1 MEKQINPQ
9 KYDESILSIIKFSHF
24 KYGVINVKNRVKG
37 FGFIALVVM
46 VLFTGLLARPLYAEG
61 GGTYQIGVDDV
72 ISINVWKN
80 PELSVEVPVRPD
92 GMVSMP
98 LVGDVQ
104 AGGLTPE
111 EVAQNIQNKL
121 RIYIRDPRV
130 AVIVTE
136 LVSHEFLSR
145 VRVTG
150 AVVEPTSLPYR
161 QGMTVL
167 DAVLQAG
174 GVTEFAS
181 SNGTKLYRKENG
193 ETKIYKVRLK
203 DILKKGKLET
213 NIPLKPGDV
222 ITIPESV
229 F

>member
-1 MEKQINPQ
+1 MRKRVEEMDLTK
-9 KYDESILSIIKFSHF
+9 KIIKPLNLFMLV
-24 KYGVINVKNRVKG
+24 GVAYLL
-37 FGFIALVVM
+37 IAANAVIAD
-46 VLFTGLLARPLYAEG
+46 TGQPYH
-61 GGTYQIGVDDV
+61 IGVDDT

-92 GMVSMP
+92 GKVSMP
-98 LVGDVQ
+98 LIGDVQ

-111 EVAQNIQNKL
+111 QVASDIQKKL
-121 RIYIRDPRV
+121 LLYIRDPRV
-130 AVIVTE
+130 VVMVTQ

-150 AVVEPTSLPYR
+150 AVVEPTSLPFR

-167 DAVLQAG
+167 DVVLEAG
-174 GVTEFAS
+174 GANEFAS
-181 SNGTKLYRKENG
+181 ANRTKLYRKENG
-193 ETKIYKVRLK
+193 KTKIYDIRLG
-203 DILKKGKLET
+203 DILNKGKLET
-213 NIPLKPGDV
+213 NMPLKPGDV

>member
-1 MEKQINPQ
+1 MRRWSKAYVMSGIVEIILRFWDLEKM
-9 KYDESILSIIKFSHF
+9 KHLKSIITVF
-24 KYGVINVKNRVKG
+24 V
-37 FGFIALVVM
+37 
-46 VLFTGLLARPLYAEG
+46 LLAMSGVLPMNMVHAAEP
-61 GGTYQIGVDDV
+61 YLIGVDDT

-92 GMVSMP
+92 GKVSMP
-98 LVGDVQ
+98 LIGDVQ

-111 EVAQNIQNKL
+111 QVAADIQKKL
-121 RIYIRDPRV
+121 LVYIRDPRV
-130 AVIVTE
+130 VVIVTN

-150 AVVEPTSLPYR
+150 AVVTPTSMPFR

-167 DAVLQAG
+167 DVVLEAG

-181 SNGTKLYRKENG
+181 ENNTHIYRKVNG
-193 ETKIYKVRLK
+193 KTEILKVRLK
-203 DILKKGKLET
+203 DILKKGKLDT
-213 NIPLKPGDV
+213 NYPIKPGDV
-222 ITIPESV
+222 VTVPESI